1 MKKYVHSLLQEFNE
15 IRFVASSLAFS
26 TLLSIIPFFIIVLAC
41 FQAVGGLEEFYPKIE
56 ALLLS
61 YLREATGSSISKYIR
76 TLLENINFKAL
87 GISGG
92 IFLVWTSLGLIRNM
106 DYAINRIWQIKQTQ
120 PVYRRLWLYWL
131 ILLAVPIG
139 LAAFIGLKSVILFN
153 QSSRSFESQFLFS
166 VWTSVFLFTIYK
178 VIPDIR
184 VRILPA
190 AVSAV
195 LAGASLWGVQKSF
208 LWISLKVFRRNEIY
222 GSLASFP
229 IFLVW
234 LLVVWYVVLAGVS
247 LCAFLQQKLFKN
259 P

>member
-1 MKKYVHSLLQEFNE
+1 MQEFHE

-41 FQAVGGLEEFYPKIE
+41 FQSVGGLEQFYPKIE
-56 ALLLS
+56 GLLLS
-61 YLREATGSSISKYIR
+61 YVREGTGSTVSKYIR
-76 TLLENINFKAL
+76 DLLANVNFKAL
-87 GISGG
+87 GISGA
-92 IFLVWTSLGLIRNM
+92 IFLIWTSLGLIRNI
-106 DYAINRIWQIKQTQ
+106 DYAVNKIWQIKQTQ

-131 ILLAVPIG
+131 ILLAIPIG
-139 LAAFIGLKSVILFN
+139 LALFIGLKSVILFN
-153 QSSRSFESQFLFS
+153 QSVRSAEHQFLLTL
-166 VWTSVFLFTIYK
+166 WTSAFLFTIYK
-178 VIPDIR
+178 AVPDTR
-184 VRILPA
+184 VRFFPA
-190 AVSAV
+190 IVSAV
-195 LAGASLWGVQKSF
+195 VAGISLWAVQRSF

>member
-1 MKKYVHSLLQEFNE
+1 LLHEINE
-15 IRFVASSLAFS
+15 IRFAAASLAFS
-26 TLLSIIPFFIIVLAC
+26 TLLSIIPFLIIVLSC
-41 FQAVGGLEEFYPKIE
+41 FQAFGGLEALYPKIE
-56 ALLLS
+56 GLLLS
-61 YLREATGSSISKYIR
+61 YLREATGSTISKQIR
-76 TLLENINFKAL
+76 ELLTNVNFKAL

-92 IFLVWTSLGLIRNM
+92 VFLVWVSLGLIRNM
-106 DYAINRIWQIKQTQ
+106 DYAFNKIWQIRQTK
-120 PVYRRLWLYWL
+120 PIYRRLFLYWL
-131 ILLAVPIG
+131 IILAIPIG
-139 LAAFIGLKSVILFN
+139 LALFIGLKSVILFN
-153 QSSRSFESQFLFS
+153 QSIRSAEHQFLFS

-178 VIPDIR
+178 VVPDIR
-184 VRILPA
+184 VRVMPA

-195 LAGASLWGVQKSF
+195 LAGAALWGVQKSF
-208 LWISLKVFRRNEIY
+208 LWIALKVFRRNEIY